1 MGTQQAA
8 GEGSVSRRPSTRGSS
23 VRQNGNDGRS
33 SDDLDDVLDFDPTAN
48 FPQWSRSLLLLLDYA
63 IIEGLQ
69 RELHTFVH
77 HLKMAESA
85 LNNAASEEEQKARRA
100 KSH

>member
-1 MGTQQAA
+1 MT
-8 GEGSVSRRPSTRGSS
+8 RRPFMPGPKK
-23 VRQNGNDGRS
+23 RQNGNEDSGFEEV
-33 SDDLDDVLDFDPTAN
+33 DDVSDLDPTAN

-85 LNNAASEEEQKARRA
+85 LAEAASKEERKARLA

>member
-1 MGTQQAA
+1 M
-8 GEGSVSRRPSTRGSS
+8 SRRPSIPGSS
-23 VRQNGNDGRS
+23 KRHDGGEDRDFDEVEGV
-33 SDDLDDVLDFDPTAN
+33 SDLDPTAN

-69 RELHTFVH
+69 GELHTFVH

-85 LNNAASEEEQKARRA
+85 LAKAASEEERKARRA

>member
-1 MGTQQAA
+1 M
-8 GEGSVSRRPSTRGSS
+8 SRRPPMPGSAT
-23 VRQNGNDGRS
+23 QLDGS
-33 SDDLDDVLDFDPTAN
+33 EDGDLDGVDVPDLDPTAN

-69 RELHTFVH
+69 RELPTFVH

-85 LNNAASEEEQKARRA
+85 LAEAASEKERKARLA

>member
-1 MGTQQAA
+1 M
-8 GEGSVSRRPSTRGSS
+8 SRRPFLPGSS
-23 VRQNGNDGRS
+23 KRHNGGEDRDFNEV
-33 SDDLDDVLDFDPTAN
+33 DDVCDLDPTAN

-77 HLKMAESA
+77 HLKMAEVA
-85 LNNAASEEEQKARRA
+85 LAEAASKEERKARLA

>member
-1 MGTQQAA
+1 M
-8 GEGSVSRRPSTRGSS
+8 PGSS
-23 VRQNGNDGRS
+23 KRHDGGEDR
-33 SDDLDDVLDFDPTAN
+33 DFDEVDDVCDLDPTAN

-63 IIEGLQ
+63 VIEGLQ

-85 LNNAASEEEQKARRA
+85 LTEAASEEERKARRA